1 MIEMTFQRPESLEI
15 ESEQDLVLQKSGT
28 GTGIET
34 RYGGSKVR
42 IGRRADGQGPDGGTV
57 GGPTEAGHDSFHS
70 KLGKT
75 SVRNQPSSGIEG
87 MPMPGLAFQSRIQ
100 ELASPR
106 A

>member
-57 GGPTEAGHDSFHS
+57 GGPTEAGHDSFHP
-70 KLGKT
+70 KLEET
-75 SVRNQPSSGIEG
+75 SVRNQPSPGIEG
-87 MPMPGLAFQSRIQ
+87 TPTPGLAFQSRIQ
-100 ELASPR
+100 ELSGPR